1 MLILPNF
8 QIRENSQI
16 VENAI
21 LARDSALE
29 REKKKQEELE
39 RIRVTM
45 ETIVEEAADR
55 VKNEVTRVK
64 GQCNA
69 NLQRMVDEMQVTEWL
84 KRIKIT
90 GIAK

>member
-1 MLILPNF
+1 M
-8 QIRENSQI
+8 
-16 VENAI
+16 VENAV

-39 RIRVTM
+39 RIRCTM

-64 GQCNA
+64 SQCNA
-69 NLQRMVDEMQVTEWL
+69 NLQRMSDEMQVSDHSFL
-84 KRIKIT
+84 
-90 GIAK
+90 